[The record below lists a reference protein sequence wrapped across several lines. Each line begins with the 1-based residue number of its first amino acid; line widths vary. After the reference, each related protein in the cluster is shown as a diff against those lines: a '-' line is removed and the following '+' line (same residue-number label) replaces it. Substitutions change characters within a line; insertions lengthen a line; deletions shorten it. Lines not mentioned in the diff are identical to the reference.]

1 MGILA
6 STEGAGGEGCLMGGE
21 SFPYPAS
28 MLNGENVARYNKTL
42 LINQSKIRGFS
53 FIGKSS
59 FYSQNVINSCSS
71 INYFYFCEIHD
82 QIEVSSKLNL
92 FY

>member
-28 MLNGENVARYNKTL
+28 ILNGENVARYNKTS

-53 FIGKSS
+53 FIGK
-59 FYSQNVINSCSS
+59 
-71 INYFYFCEIHD
+71 
-82 QIEVSSKLNL
+82 
-92 FY
+92 